1 VIGYWR
7 DLSEE
12 LAVRRRDAAEKHS
25 RHSIVDTLFAGGSTV
40 LFMVMMATV
49 AGAITLYIR

>member
-1 VIGYWR
+1 
-7 DLSEE
+7 
-12 LAVRRRDAAEKHS
+12 VRRRDAAEKHS